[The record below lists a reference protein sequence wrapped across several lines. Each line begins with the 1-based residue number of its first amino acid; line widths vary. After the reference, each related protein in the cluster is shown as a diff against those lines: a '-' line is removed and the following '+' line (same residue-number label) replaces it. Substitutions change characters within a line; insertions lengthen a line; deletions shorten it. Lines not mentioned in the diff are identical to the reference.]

1 MCVILTDKPSPPG
14 KLDIVSVTKDRASL
28 RWTRP
33 VADGGAPITNYRVEM
48 RSLGAYRWDLA
59 NPSEKV
65 TDTSYTVTGL
75 LPDTDYEFRVLAEN
89 KAGVSVPSSVSRSA
103 KYGTHILQSINAVQ

>member
-1 MCVILTDKPSPPG
+1 MLTDKPGPPG
-14 KLDIVSVTKDRASL
+14 KLDIVSITKDRASL

-33 VADGGAPITNYRVEM
+33 VADGGAPITNYRIEM
-48 RSLGAYRWDLA
+48 KSLGAYRWDLA

-89 KAGVSVPSSVSRSA
+89 KAGVSVPSAVSRSA
-103 KYGTHILQSINAVQ
+103 KYGKKSLL